1 MIYDDNTTALLKA
14 AWGITPMHIQGVGL
28 ATLVVCLVGWF
39 AGTDF
44 LIVALLVSTVF
55 GAAAAVTVTSLG
67 SANIQPAYLLLGF
80 VVLYAFA
87 RPSVRLAAG
96 ASLAFPREGFWL
108 AATTLYAILAAAF
121 LPRIFDGST
130 YVYTIARTEVELGL
144 LLSPLAPSTG
154 NVTQTIYFIGDL
166 LCFLMFVAFCR
177 EPAGVKAVV
186 TAGLIAAAV
195 NLFFAAL
202 DLLTFWTGTAGVLG
216 FLRNATYRMLDDALV
231 GNFKRIVGSFPEAST
246 FAYYTVGLFAFCGK
260 LWLARVWPRLTG
272 SLALLSLLAVVFSTS
287 SSGYAGLAASIALL
301 FLSVL
306 AEVATRPV
314 PRTAFVFVLFVP
326 VLIGI
331 GLVGL
336 RLHEPAWRAAADL
349 VEQTVFD
356 KLDTQSGV
364 ERSRWNRQALTNL
377 VETDGLGGG
386 VGSVRASSFPIAVLG
401 NIGVIGGMV
410 YGVFLIRVFAC
421 RHRGWIDAFPQACQG
436 AARHACFAQ
445 LAAAS
450 VAGSFIDL
458 GLPFFIFA
466 GLAAA
471 SPEASLLSDTKETA
485 AGPSAG
491 AAA

>member
-1 MIYDDNTTALLKA
+1 
-14 AWGITPMHIQGVGL
+14 MHIETIGL
-28 ATLVVCLVGWF
+28 ATLAVCLIGWCVGT
-39 AGTDF
+39 GF
-44 LIVALLVSTVF
+44 LIGALFVSTVL

-67 SANIQPAYLLLGF
+67 SANIQPAYLILGF

-87 RPSVRLAAG
+87 RPSARMAAG
-96 ASLAFPREGFWL
+96 ISLTFPREGFWL
-108 AATTLYAILAAAF
+108 AATALYAIVAAAF
-121 LPRIFDGST
+121 LPRIFAGST
-130 YVYTIARTEVELGL
+130 YVYTIARTEVGLGL

-154 NVTQTIYFIGDL
+154 NVTQTVYFVGDL
-166 LCFLMFVAFCR
+166 LCFLMVVAFCR
-177 EPAGVKAVV
+177 EPAGVKAIVI
-186 TAGLIAAAV
+186 AGLTAAAV

-202 DLLTFWTGTAGVLG
+202 DLITFWTGTAALLG
-216 FLRNATYRMLDDALV
+216 FLRNATYRMLDDSVV

-246 FAYYTVGLFAFCGK
+246 FAYYTVGSFAFCAK

-272 SLALLSLLAVVFSTS
+272 SLALLSVVALVFSTS
-287 SSGYAGLAASIALL
+287 SSGYAGLAASVALL
-301 FLSVL
+301 FFSTLI
-306 AEVATRPV
+306 EVATRPV
-314 PRTAFVFVLFVP
+314 TRAASAFVLLVP
-326 VLIGI
+326 LLVAT

-336 RLHEPAWRAAADL
+336 RLYEPAWHAASGL
-349 VEQTVFD
+349 VEETVFD
-356 KLDTQSGV
+356 KLGTESGV
-364 ERSRWNRQALTNL
+364 ERSRWNRQALTNF

-401 NIGVIGGMV
+401 NIGMIGAAV
-410 YGVFLIRVFAC
+410 YSVFLIQIFGR
-421 RHRGWIDAFPQACQG
+421 RRRGWNDAFPQACQS

-471 SPEASLLSDTKETA
+471 SPESSFISVAEESVIE
-485 AGPSAG
+485 PRAG